1 MWPKLVR
8 NALSNVG
15 GTVIGLVV
23 GFVTMPLVVHHLGA
37 TEFGLWVLATSLV
50 GYLSVLDLGLS
61 PTLVNAAAALLARD
75 DQAARER
82 LNETAS
88 TIFTTYAVL
97 GVLGGAALVGVGTM
111 AGALFQVAP
120 DDLATFRAVLFVVGL
135 QTAMNLPMSVWNGLL
150 SGLQAFHLTNAI
162 GVALTLVRGAL
173 TVTLVFAGYG
183 VVAIVG
189 ASFVATLGAWA
200 VAWWCVHRRIPGL
213 RVGFGSSR
221 C

>member
-61 PTLVNAAAALLARD
+61 PTLVNAAAALLAHD
-75 DQAARER
+75 DPAARER

-97 GVLGGAALVGVGTM
+97 GALGGAALVGIGTM
-111 AGALFQVAP
+111 AGSLFQVGP

-173 TVTLVFAGYG
+173 TVTLVLAGYG
-183 VVAIVG
+183 VVTI
-189 ASFVATLGAWA
+189 
-200 VAWWCVHRRIPGL
+200 
-213 RVGFGSSR
+213 
-221 C
+221 